1 MKKGFIYM
9 FMLMAYTMGSI
20 GGFGYAIYSKAYV
33 IAVAILLLAWMAFP
47 KAKEFFEKWIK

>member
-1 MKKGFIYM
+1 M